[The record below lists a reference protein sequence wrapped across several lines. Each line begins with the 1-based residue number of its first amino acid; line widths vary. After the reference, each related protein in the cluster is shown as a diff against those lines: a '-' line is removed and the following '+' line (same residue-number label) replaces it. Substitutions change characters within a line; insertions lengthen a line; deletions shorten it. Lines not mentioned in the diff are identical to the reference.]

1 MPGTVVSHDALLQSS
16 RRVDWRFLFPEP
28 DLGRVACIGAS
39 DRELVES
46 LGLLSKELVSLHS
59 DASHQEEAPFDLVVL
74 RNPELEE
81 IERARALL
89 DPGGWVYVEVETSV
103 GRARAFASRSARG
116 YARALRKRGF
126 VDVGTY
132 LHWPDF
138 SSCRAIVALDDAI
151 AVRQAL
157 TRGRRD
163 ARARLVTRLGPALAS
178 ARQLAL
184 FVPCASAI
192 GRLPSNPGGLAR

>member
-1 MPGTVVSHDALLQSS
+1 MVDHDALLQSS
-16 RRVDWRFLFPEP
+16 RRVDWRFLLPEP
-28 DLGRVACIGAS
+28 DLGRVASIGPS
-39 DRELVES
+39 DPELVES
-46 LGLLSKELVSLHS
+46 LGLLSEELVSL
-59 DASHQEEAPFDLVVL
+59 DPEASPQEEEPFDRVVL

-81 IERARALL
+81 IELARALL
-89 DPGGWVYVEVETSV
+89 DPGGWVYIEVETPLA
-103 GRARAFASRSARG
+103 RARALGSRSARG
-116 YARALRKRGF
+116 YARALRKLGF

-138 SSCRAIVALDDAI
+138 SSCRAIVALDDAV

-184 FVPCASAI
+184 FAPCASVI
-192 GRLPSNPGGLAR
+192 GRLPANPRGVTG